1 MENVG
6 PFTLF
11 VWFLKTLL
19 VWVLLA
25 WGMLSLAR
33 KKAGGLDLRDWLVLG
48 IAFGVA
54 LVALFVSA
62 NLQARYLEQVGSPAT
77 GVLARK
83 WTSEGDDSVTYKI
96 DVEYRG
102 HSNDFEVSEDFWTR
116 AQPMSQI
123 AVVYDPEFP
132 ADFVP
137 KVTIDES
144 PSLGLCL
151 GMIGIASLSLLLTA
165 AWVLMRVM
173 ERFRAA

>member
-1 MENVG
+1 VSVA

-25 WGMLSLAR
+25 YGVLALAR

-54 LVALFVSA
+54 LVALFVSS
-62 NLQARYLEQVGSPAT
+62 NLQARYLEQVGSTAMGT
-77 GVLARK
+77 LSRK
-83 WTSEGDDSVTYKI
+83 WTSEGDDSITYKI
-96 DVEYRG
+96 DVDYRG
-102 HSNDFEVSEDFWTR
+102 HGDDFEVSEDFWNR
-116 AQPMSQI
+116 AQQPSEI
-123 AVVYDPEFP
+123 AVVYDPEYP

-144 PSLGLCL
+144 PSLRLCL
-151 GMIGIASLSLLLTA
+151 GMVGTASLSLLLTA

-173 ERFRAA
+173 ERFRTA